1 MWNLLP
7 SERLRCWQEFRK
19 AIGQKTLADA
29 LQDTQHLWCYAPYVA
44 HYLTTEHV
52 EAWPGPWELI
62 YENYYCDLA
71 KALGIVYTLSLS
83 DHKLDLEIRVY
94 SNPSNKD
101 QYNLVFVN
109 QGKYVLNLVHDEVV
123 NKTIHRISICVL
135 HLPIGLNLEG
145 NANRQGLG
153 FLKRI

>member
-123 NKTIHRISICVL
+123 NKKQVSKELKLVKTL
-135 HLPIGLNLEG
+135 TADELGLNKI
-145 NANRQGLG
+145 Q
-153 FLKRI
+153 